1 MNLRP
6 LTARLAAAPL
16 VLVAL
21 SALAQAQ
28 EAAAPVVKD
37 LTVGNLIADSGLVG
51 WIICGLSVV
60 ALALVIEAFVSLK
73 REKLAPPELIDEIQA
88 LFDESQFQEAMEL
101 CENEPTFLTKICGAG
116 IAKIGHP
123 FEVIQSALTE
133 MGDEEAVRLHQKL
146 GWLAVVGAVAPMLG
160 LLGTV
165 QGMIIA
171 FHQIA
176 KSGGQASP
184 ADLAGSISIAL
195 LTTLFGLM
203 VAIPVISV
211 MAYLRNRLIRSIIE
225 VGAIVEDL
233 FERFRPSTTTG

>member
-1 MNLRP
+1 MNPRS
-6 LTARLAAAPL
+6 LTARISAAPFVLAALAAP
-16 VLVAL
+16 
-21 SALAQAQ
+21 ALAQDP
-28 EAAAPVVKD
+28 AAAEVRP
-37 LTVGNLIADSGLVG
+37 LTVGNLIADSGFVG
-51 WIICGLSVV
+51 WVIIGLSIV

-101 CENEPTFLTKICGAG
+101 CENEPTFLTKVCGAG
-116 IAKIGHP
+116 IAKIGHS
-123 FEVIQSALTE
+123 FEVIQAALTE

-176 KSGGQASP
+176 ASGGQASP
-184 ADLAGSISIAL
+184 AELAGSISIAL

-203 VAIPVISV
+203 VAIPVISI
-211 MAYLRNRLIRSIIE
+211 MAFLRNRLVRSIIE

-233 FERFRPSTTTG
+233 FERFRPAANA